1 VLFQLTTRIVYEVH
15 SDSEIN
21 TFFCGVASQMER
33 CSKRRVLGAVAVV
46 LATSGI
52 LQCVAA
58 DELLVTLGQ
67 GSQPGANQRNET
79 VGLDYSFHRFERS
92 ARQHIDVGVSYTRL
106 TTNVADNRNLY
117 ALSVYP
123 QITLYPTK
131 TSRAA
136 ARSPPWAEPFFF
148 VRALGLTYISDSALG
163 SRRQADSFAF
173 QAQFGA
179 GVLLNPGA
187 ERRTVVAVSWKH
199 FSNADL
205 YTDNDGIDVPLVI
218 SVGMKF

>member
-1 VLFQLTTRIVYEVH
+1 LL
-15 SDSEIN
+15 
-21 TFFCGVASQMER
+21 
-33 CSKRRVLGAVAVV
+33 KRLVLGAVAVV
-46 LATSGI
+46 LIAVGM
-52 LQCVAA
+52 LPQRVAA
-58 DELLVTLGQ
+58 DELLLTIGQ
-67 GSQPGANQRNET
+67 GSQPGAKQRNET
-79 VGLDYSFHRFERS
+79 LGVDYSFHRFERS

-106 TTNVADNRNLY
+106 TTNAADNRSLY
-117 ALSVYP
+117 ALSIYP

-131 TSRAA
+131 TSRVA

-148 VRALGLTYISDSALG
+148 VRALGPTYISDSALG

-173 QAQFGA
+173 QAQVGA
-179 GVLLNPGA
+179 GVVLSPGA

-218 SVGMKF
+218 SVGMTF

>member
-1 VLFQLTTRIVYEVH
+1 
-15 SDSEIN
+15 
-21 TFFCGVASQMER
+21 MER
-33 CSKRRVLGAVAVV
+33 YSKRLALGAVAVV
-46 LATSGI
+46 LTSSGM
-52 LQCVAA
+52 LPQRVAA

-67 GSQPGANQRNET
+67 GSQPGSAQRNET
-79 VGLDYSFHRFERS
+79 VGVDYSFHRFERS
-92 ARQHIDVGVSYTRL
+92 ARQHIHVGVSYTRL
-106 TTNVADNRNLY
+106 TTNAADNRSLY

-131 TSRAA
+131 TSRVA

-148 VRALGLTYISDSALG
+148 VRALGPTYISDSRLG

-173 QAQFGA
+173 QAQV
-179 GVLLNPGA
+179 GVGVVLNPGA

-205 YTDNDGIDVPLVI
+205 YTENDGIDVPLVI

>member
-1 VLFQLTTRIVYEVH
+1 
-15 SDSEIN
+15 
-21 TFFCGVASQMER
+21 MEQ
-33 CSKRRVLGAVAVV
+33 CSKRVVLRALAVV
-46 LATSGI
+46 LAASGM
-52 LQCVAA
+52 LAQRVAA
-58 DELLVTLGQ
+58 DELFVTLGQ

-79 VGLDYSFHRFERS
+79 IGVDYSFHRFERS
-92 ARQHIDVGVSYTRL
+92 TRQHVDVGVSYTRL
-106 TTNVADNRNLY
+106 TTNVADSRSLY
-117 ALSVYP
+117 ALSIYP

-131 TSRAA
+131 TSRVA

-148 VRALGLTYISDSALG
+148 VRALGPTYISDSTLG

-173 QAQFGA
+173 QAQVGV

-218 SVGMKF
+218 SVGMTF